1 MIRFANWY
9 NLGAGLLVLGVA
21 FGALGYNDVAAF
33 LIIAAVACAILDIG
47 LG

>member
-1 MIRFANWY
+1 MIRRGSWY
-9 NLGAGLLVLGVA
+9 DLGADLLVIGVV

-33 LIIAAVACAILDIG
+33 LVIAAVACAILDVG